1 MGTTP
6 WHPSLLRPSL
16 FAFTW
21 QASVWGGL
29 LALIWAI
36 SRMHVPGDVQIGA
49 LLTLVALALVAELR
63 PVVVPGNDPYGVV
76 VSDAFVFAILY
87 LYGVG
92 PAIVTQVIVTL
103 CSEVARRK
111 PLWKVL
117 FNLGQYTISLAA
129 AWSVMI
135 VFGETPTLTTR
146 LPSIDGGDLGWISLT
161 WIVYFLV
168 NNILVSGVSGDE
180 GMSFREAFFEDFWY
194 YVLTHFAVF
203 VLSPV
208 IALVAIGPWQL
219 LPLFLLPLFAV
230 YKAAAISREK
240 DHAAMHDALTE
251 LPNRTLLIERLG
263 DAIETARRDG
273 SRVGVLLLDLNRF
286 KEVNDTMGHATGDR
300 LLTIAA
306 SRIRAAVRPDDTV
319 ARLGGDE
326 FTVVLP
332 GLNDDLLAVEV
343 AGRVRVAITEPFVI
357 DDALIDIDVS
367 VGIAVFP
374 DHGDDVE
381 TLLRHADV
389 AMYLAKEHS
398 TSIEFFRTERETDNS
413 RLGMLGGLRRALD
426 DGGIEVH
433 FQPVVGLVHDDV
445 IGMEAF
451 ARWRHPERGL
461 LLPGTFLPVAESS
474 GLMHR
479 LTRTVLDDALEQA
492 AMWHSA
498 GFDVPVAVNIALR
511 DLHGMSL
518 AETVER
524 GLSQWGLPGSRLK
537 LEVTESV
544 FMADPT
550 RVFDSI
556 DALAELGVRLS
567 LDDFGTG
574 FASMVMLRRLPVDE
588 VKIDGAFVNRI
599 TTSDDDA
606 AIVNSIVGLSH
617 ALGLRSVAEGVE
629 NEEVRAT
636 LGTMGCDAAQ
646 GWAIAP
652 VMMADEALNW
662 LRTREVRADRDIPQ
676 QAGRLRLV

>member
-1 MGTTP
+1 MGVHAWRP
-6 WHPSLLRPSL
+6 PLNRPSL

-21 QASVWGGL
+21 HACVWGGL
-29 LALIWAI
+29 ATLVWALSTLRLSGIEQMGALI
-36 SRMHVPGDVQIGA
+36 
-49 LLTLVALALVAELR
+49 TLVALALVAELR
-63 PVVVPGNDPYGVV
+63 PVVLPGNDPHGVV

-87 LYGVG
+87 VYGIG
-92 PAIVTQVIVTL
+92 PAVVAQALVTL
-103 CSEVARRK
+103 CSEIAHRK
-111 PLWKVL
+111 TPWKIA
-117 FNLGQYTISLAA
+117 FNMGQYTVSLASAWLVVVAFGA
-129 AWSVMI
+129 A
-135 VFGETPTLTTR
+135 PA
-146 LPSIDGGDLGWISLT
+146 IDSRIGTIDSGDIGWMFLT
-161 WIVYFLV
+161 WVVYFLV
-168 NNILVSGVSGDE
+168 NNTLVSGVSGDE
-180 GMSFREAFFEDFWY
+180 GQTFREAFFEDFWY

-208 IALVAIGPWQL
+208 IALVALGPWQL

-240 DHAAMHDALTE
+240 DHAAMHDSLTE
-251 LPNRTLLIERLG
+251 LPNRSLLMERLT
-263 DAIETARRDG
+263 DAIETGARE
-273 SRVGVLLLDLNRF
+273 STRVGVLLLDLNRF
-286 KEVNDTMGHATGDR
+286 KEVNDTLGHATGDK
-300 LLTIAA
+300 LLAIAA
-306 SRIRAAVRPDDTV
+306 SRIRSAVRPGDTV

-332 GLNDDLLAVEV
+332 GLGDDLTAIEV
-343 AGRVRVAITEPFVI
+343 AGRVRLAITEPFVI
-357 DDALIDIDVS
+357 DDSMIDVDVS
-367 VGIAVFP
+367 VGIAVYP
-374 DHGDDVE
+374 DHGEDVE

-389 AMYLAKEHS
+389 AMYLAKEHN
-398 TSIEFFRTERETDNS
+398 TSIEFYRTERETGDS

-433 FQPVVGLVHDDV
+433 FQPVVGNTRGEVLS
-445 IGMEAF
+445 MEAF

-461 LLPGTFLPVAESS
+461 LLPATFLPVAESS

-492 AMWHSA
+492 AIWKSA
-498 GFDVPVAVNIALR
+498 GHDIPVAVNISLR
-511 DLHGMSL
+511 DLHGMLL

-524 GLSQWGLPGSRLK
+524 SLAHWGLAGSRLK

-544 FMADPT
+544 FMADPS

-599 TTSDDDA
+599 TTSEDDA
-606 AIVNSIVGLSH
+606 AIVGSIVGLAH

-629 NEEVRAT
+629 SDEVRQR
-636 LGTMGCDAAQ
+636 LQVMGCDAVQ

-652 VMMADEALNW
+652 VMPADVALAW
-662 LRTREVRADRDIPQ
+662 LQRSSESAAGAVPL
-676 QAGRLRLV
+676 QARPLRLV